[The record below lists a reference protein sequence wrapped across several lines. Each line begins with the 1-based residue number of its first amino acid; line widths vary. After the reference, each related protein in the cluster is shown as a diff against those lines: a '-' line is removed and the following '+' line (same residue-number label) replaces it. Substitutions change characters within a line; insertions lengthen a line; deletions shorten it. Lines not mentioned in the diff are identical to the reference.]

1 MLNVLNVVYKWTVLQ
16 IKALMLWGCGD
27 EEGMGTRLDLLN
39 LKFLGKINV

>member
-1 MLNVLNVVYKWTVLQ
+1 MYCPLDKT
-16 IKALMLWGCGD
+16 LMLWGCGD